1 MLYLAIKSSA
11 PAAVRRSCSAKQ
23 AAKTRRLN
31 VRAVARSA
39 RAARRAAEHTAA
51 PAVIIM
57 EYIAPVVVAAPA
69 PAVALLCAD
78 NRAARR
84 MEHIARMERRR
95 SADVAHNAALYA
107 NPVLYRRA
115 WLCTSEG
122 VHYYK
127 GLADSAPTQK
137 FTLVTPASVLGRN
150 AEGRYISIPVAGP
163 AVLKPVHDIV
173 EYSRPQSKAAAL
185 AAVYIPSNHAGILA
199 AASIPAPEYG
209 SSSAAKSAVQ
219 TRQYGDIQT
228 LAIRATISAIKLAIA
243 PRARFVDVAVIDE
256 STAIIDGN
264 AVEVETLES
273 ADGDNRG
280 SYTATLKNALASLQV
295 YAHSGTAAYP
305 DNADAAD
312 LLSVATLAILESA
325 RRVGVD
331 AETWASGYNADGLP
345 FVRVIDV
352 TRGGHNQQAGRIIT
366 GYRAVFA
373 TVTAAVNSAIRGER
387 TRQDSKISV
396 DAVSMASDTQAPARF
411 DAPDVYSMDAA
422 AAWELSDT
430 IAATIRAAAK
440 SEDAAAIDVHICA
453 MLTAGYTQKQIADSM
468 GRTQSYIAKRV
479 AAIRSTLSVLL

>member
-1 MLYLAIKSSA
+1 MLYLTIKSSA
-11 PAAVRRSCSAKQ
+11 PTAVRRSCAAKQ

-31 VRAVARSA
+31 IRAVARSA
-39 RAARRAAEHTAA
+39 RAATIAAEHTAA

-84 MEHIARMERRR
+84 LEHIARMERRR

-127 GLADSAPTQK
+127 GLADSAPAQK
-137 FTLVTPASVLGRN
+137 FALVAPAPVLGRDT
-150 AEGRYISIPVAGP
+150 EGRYISIPVAGP
-163 AVLKPVHDIV
+163 AVLKPVHDAPD
-173 EYSRPQSKAAAL
+173 YSRPQSKAAAP

-199 AASIPAPEYG
+199 AASIPAPEYNT
-209 SSSAAKSAVQ
+209 SAEAKTAVQ
-219 TRQYGDIQT
+219 ARQYGNVQT
-228 LAIRATISAIKLAIA
+228 LAVRATISAVKLAIA
-243 PRARFVDVAVIDE
+243 PRARFIDVAVVDE
-256 STAIIDGN
+256 STAIIDGDT
-264 AVEVETLES
+264 VKVETLDS
-273 ADGDNRG
+273 ANGDTRG
-280 SYTATLKNALASLQV
+280 SYTSTLKNALAALQV
-295 YAHSGTAAYP
+295 YAHSNVAAYP

-312 LLSVATLAILESA
+312 LLSVATLTILESA

-331 AETWASGYNADGLP
+331 AETWASGYNTDGTPL
-345 FVRVIDV
+345 
-352 TRGGHNQQAGRIIT
+352 TRIITHHKDTGRIVT

-387 TRQDSKISV
+387 TRQDSKVSV

-440 SEDAAAIDVHICA
+440 TEDVAAVDVRICA

-479 AAIRSTLSVLL
+479 ASIRSTLSVLL